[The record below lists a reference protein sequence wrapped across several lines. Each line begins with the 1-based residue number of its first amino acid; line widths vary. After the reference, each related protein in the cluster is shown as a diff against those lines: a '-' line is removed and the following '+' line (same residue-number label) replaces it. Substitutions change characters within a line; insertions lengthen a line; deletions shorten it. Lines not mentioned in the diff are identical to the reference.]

1 MFDFSQYLSD
11 NYALILSG
19 IVLLALI
26 YLCLYYGLYHMRT
39 GNYGLKRKKGESE
52 PEEASQEKLPAV
64 SVVLTA
70 RNDAS
75 WLREN
80 LVYLLEQDYPNFE
93 VVVVDYL
100 SQDDT
105 PYVLKLLKDYYPHL
119 KIVPFKEDV
128 NLFQGKKYP
137 LSIGIKS
144 AKNDILMLADPDC
157 TPKNLQ
163 WLRGMVKGYQGERLK
178 VKGEKEKTEKPGQVA
193 SNQAI
198 KIVLGYCGVKRT
210 KTLLGVLQQYDALYY
225 GASYLGS
232 ALLGHPYTGSG
243 RNLSYRRSF
252 FFKRG
257 AFISHYDVADGSDD
271 LFVYQNADSKNT
283 VICIDSDACLT
294 AEPKKSFALWHDER
308 RHRVGTRNRH
318 SLGSRLHE
326 SLPYLANVVFY
337 AAAVLLVL
345 RGTLP
350 WPVVAAAA
358 VVKWAWQ
365 IVCFSRLTKRFDGGY
380 VHLAAPLLEI
390 YFIIANTILIL
401 LPLPNNRKFKK

>member
-19 IVLLALI
+19 IIFLALI

-39 GNYGLKRKKGESE
+39 GNYGLKGKKGASK
-52 PEEASQEKLPAV
+52 PEDTSQERLPAV

-70 RNDAS
+70 RNDAT

-157 TPKNLQ
+157 TPKNLH
-163 WLRGMVKGYQGERLK
+163 WLRGMVKGYSFS
-178 VKGEKEKTEKPGQVA
+178 KETKQSDNKA
-193 SNQAI
+193 NSNQAI

-210 KTLLGVLQQYDALYY
+210 KTLFGALQQYDALYY

-243 RNLSYRRSF
+243 RNLSYRRAF
-252 FFKRG
+252 FFKQG

-271 LFVYQNADSKNT
+271 LFVYQNADRHNT

-294 AEPKKSFALWHDER
+294 AEPKKTFAQWHNDR
-308 RHRVGTRNRH
+308 RHRVATRNRH
-318 SLGSRLHE
+318 SFFSRLHE
-326 SLPYLANVVFY
+326 DMPYLANVIFY
-337 AAAVLLVL
+337 AAAALLVL

-350 WPVVAAAA
+350 WPVVAATVA
-358 VVKWAWQ
+358 VKWAWQ
-365 IVCFSRLTKRFDGGY
+365 IICFSRLTKRFDGGY
-380 VHLAAPLLEI
+380 VHFAAPLMEI